1 MKRFCYECNCEQDV
15 TVVRKPEVFPV
26 KGEPIEVISDV
37 VTCDVC
43 GEEIFDESLDEAN
56 LARAYQEYRHKHNYL
71 SSAEIKDLRRSYG
84 SGRTVATLLGWSQ
97 ATIVRYKNGAIPEL
111 AHHDQLL
118 LLKQDPNY
126 IRELLERRGDKLKA
140 QERNRLFRLLGPVP
154 AHLDLIQWALLT
166 NGDIDVKPFEGPYE
180 GEVIIASQEPDLTL
194 FSQEEL
200 EVINTVAGFFR
211 DFTAAKITEFSHEE
225 QAYTDT
231 ALRELIPFSYASTIK
246 LV

>member
-1 MKRFCYECNCEQDV
+1 MNHNLFKTKLQKLLFYADFLAVKRYG
-15 TVVRKPEVFPV
+15 R
-26 KGEPIEVISDV
+26 PITGLVYV
-37 VTCDVC
+37 
-43 GEEIFDESLDEAN
+43 
-56 LARAYQEYRHKHNYL
+56 
-71 SSAEIKDLRRSYG
+71 
-84 SGRTVATLLGWSQ
+84 
-97 ATIVRYKNGAIPEL
+97 
-111 AHHDQLL
+111 HHH
-118 LLKQDPNY
+118 Y
-126 IRELLERRGDKLKA
+126 
-140 QERNRLFRLLGPVP
+140 GPVP

-225 QAYTDT
+225 QAYTLT